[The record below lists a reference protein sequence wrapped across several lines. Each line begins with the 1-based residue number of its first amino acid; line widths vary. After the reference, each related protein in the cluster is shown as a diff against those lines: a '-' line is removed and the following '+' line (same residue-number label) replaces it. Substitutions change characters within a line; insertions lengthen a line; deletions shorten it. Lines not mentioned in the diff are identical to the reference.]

1 VVEPQIWTLSQKL
14 PMRHYNSICG
24 RGDQKNEMS
33 KFAKYSWFVL
43 AITIGVILWGALVRA
58 TGSGAGCGSHWPS
71 CNGVVVPFNP
81 TTETFIEFT
90 HRATSGIAFLLV
102 VGMVVW
108 AFRNYPKGHP
118 LRLGASMSMFFMTT
132 EALVGA
138 SLVLFGWVGDDASL
152 GRAISI
158 SVHLVNTFLLLA
170 ALSLT
175 AWWASGG
182 ALFHLR
188 GHGLVLVALAA
199 GLLGVMVIGV
209 TGAIT
214 ALGDTL
220 FPAGSLVEGFR
231 QDIDPSAHFLIQ
243 LRVFHPLIAIL
254 VGFYQFFVASLI
266 GLFSSNL
273 VVKRFAL
280 SVIVLFFIQLVAGV
294 VNLVLLAP
302 IWMQLVHLFLADM
315 VWISLVLLTA
325 SVLAGETTVAIQESR
340 SQQIEQLT
348 L

>member
-1 VVEPQIWTLSQKL
+1 
-14 PMRHYNSICG
+14 MN
-24 RGDQKNEMS
+24 

-43 AITIGVILWGALVRA
+43 VITIGVILWGALVRA
-58 TGSGAGCGSHWPS
+58 TGSGAGCGNHWPS
-71 CNGVVVPFNP
+71 CNGMVVPLNP
-81 TTETFIEFT
+81 TTETLIEFT

-102 VGMVVW
+102 VGMLVW
-108 AFRNYPKGHP
+108 AFRLYPKGHHI
-118 LRLGASMSMFFMTT
+118 RLGASLSMFFMIT

-138 SLVLFGWVGDDASL
+138 SLVLFGWVADDASL

-182 ALFHLR
+182 APTRLR
-188 GHGLVLVALAA
+188 GHGLALVALVV
-199 GLLGVMVIGV
+199 GLLGIMAIGV

-220 FPAGSLVEGFR
+220 FPAGSLVEGLR
-231 QDIDPSAHFLIQ
+231 QDIDPTAHFLIQ

-266 GLFSSNL
+266 GLFTSNPL
-273 VVKRFAL
+273 VKRFAVA
-280 SVIVLFFIQLVAGV
+280 VIVFFFIQLLAGV

-302 IWMQLVHLFLADM
+302 VWMQLVHLFLADM

-325 SVLAGETTVAIQESR
+325 SVLGEKADSEIPEFTAGQL
-340 SQQIEQLT
+340 EQASL
-348 L
+348 

>member
-1 VVEPQIWTLSQKL
+1 
-14 PMRHYNSICG
+14 MN
-24 RGDQKNEMS
+24 

-43 AITIGVILWGALVRA
+43 VITIGVILWGALVRA

-71 CNGVVVPFNP
+71 CNGVVVPLNP
-81 TTETFIEFT
+81 TSETLIEFT

-102 VGMVVW
+102 VGMLVW
-108 AFRNYPKGHP
+108 AFRLYPKGHHV
-118 LRLGASMSMFFMTT
+118 RLGASLSMFFMIT

-138 SLVLFGWVGDDASL
+138 SLVLFGWVADDASL

-175 AWWASGG
+175 AWWATGG
-182 ALFHLR
+182 APIRLR
-188 GHGLVLVALAA
+188 GHGPVLAALAG
-199 GLLGVMVIGV
+199 GLFGVMAIGV

-220 FPAGSLVEGFR
+220 FPAGSLAEGFR
-231 QDIDPSAHFLIQ
+231 QDIDPTAHFLIQ

-254 VGFYQFFVASLI
+254 VGFYHFFIASLI
-266 GLFSSNL
+266 GLFTDTL
-273 VVKRFAL
+273 LVKRFAIAL
-280 SVIVLFFIQLVAGV
+280 IGLFFIQLVAGV

-325 SVLAGETTVAIQESR
+325 SVLAVEITER
-340 SQQIEQLT
+340 
-348 L
+348 

>member
-1 VVEPQIWTLSQKL
+1 
-14 PMRHYNSICG
+14 MN
-24 RGDQKNEMS
+24 

-43 AITIGVILWGALVRA
+43 VITIGVILWGALVRA

-71 CNGVVVPFNP
+71 CNGVVVPLNP
-81 TTETFIEFT
+81 TTETLIEFT

-102 VGMVVW
+102 VGMLVW
-108 AFRNYPKGHP
+108 AFRLYPKGHHI
-118 LRLGASMSMFFMTT
+118 RLGASLSMFFMIT

-138 SLVLFGWVGDDASL
+138 SLVLFGWVADDASL

-182 ALFHLR
+182 APIRLR
-188 GHGLVLVALAA
+188 GHGLALVALAA
-199 GLLGVMVIGV
+199 GLLGVMAIGL

-220 FPAGSLVEGFR
+220 FPAGSLVEGLR
-231 QDIDPSAHFLIQ
+231 QDIDPTAHFLIQ

-254 VGFYQFFVASLI
+254 VGFYHFFVASLI
-266 GLFSSNL
+266 GLFTYNPL
-273 VVKRFAL
+273 VKRFAIA
-280 SVIVLFFIQLVAGV
+280 VIVLFFIQLLAGV

-302 IWMQLVHLFLADM
+302 VWMQLVHLFLADM

-325 SVLAGETTVAIQESR
+325 AVSAEGSSSEIPEFTAG
-340 SQQIEQLT
+340 QLKKASP
-348 L
+348 

>member
-1 VVEPQIWTLSQKL
+1 
-14 PMRHYNSICG
+14 MN
-24 RGDQKNEMS
+24 

-43 AITIGVILWGALVRA
+43 VITIGVILWGALVRA

-71 CNGVVVPFNP
+71 CNGVVVPLNP
-81 TTETFIEFT
+81 TTETLIEFT

-102 VGMVVW
+102 VGMLVW
-108 AFRNYPKGHP
+108 AFRLYPKGHHI
-118 LRLGASMSMFFMTT
+118 RLGASLSMFLMIT

-138 SLVLFGWVGDDASL
+138 SLVLFGWVADDASL

-182 ALFHLR
+182 APIRMR
-188 GHGLVLVALAA
+188 GQGLALVALTA
-199 GLLGVMVIGV
+199 GLLGVMAIGV

-220 FPAGSLVEGFR
+220 FPAGSLVEGLR
-231 QDIDPSAHFLIQ
+231 QDIDPTAHFLIQ

-266 GLFSSNL
+266 GLFTSNPL
-273 VVKRFAL
+273 VKRFAVA
-280 SVIVLFFIQLVAGV
+280 VIVLFFIQLLAGV

-302 IWMQLVHLFLADM
+302 VWMQLVHLFLADM

-325 SVLAGETTVAIQESR
+325 SVLGEKADSEIPEFTAGQL
-340 SQQIEQLT
+340 EQASI
-348 L
+348 

>member
-1 VVEPQIWTLSQKL
+1 VSSE
-14 PMRHYNSICG
+14 NSALQRIPDLG
-24 RGDQKNEMS
+24 ARGDFNKMN
-33 KFAKYSWFVL
+33 KFTKYAWFVL
-43 AITIGVILWGALVRA
+43 ATTIGVILWGALVRA
-58 TGSGAGCGSHWPS
+58 TGAGAGCGSHWPS
-71 CNGVVVPFNP
+71 CNGVVVPTNP
-81 TTETFIEFT
+81 TTETIIEFT

-102 VGMVVW
+102 VGMLLW
-108 AFRNYPKGHP
+108 AFRLYPQGHSV
-118 LRLGASMSMFFMTT
+118 RRGASAAMFFMIT

-138 SLVLFGWVGDDASL
+138 GLVLFGWVADDASM
-152 GRAISI
+152 GRVISI

-182 ALFHLR
+182 AAIRLA
-188 GHGLVLVALAA
+188 GHGLALAALLA

-209 TGAIT
+209 SGAIT

-220 FPAGSLVEGFR
+220 FPVGSLAEGIQ
-231 QDIDPSAHFLIQ
+231 QDMDPTSHFLIQ

-266 GLFSSNL
+266 GLFSSSRL
-273 VVKRFAL
+273 VKRFTVA
-280 SVIVLFFIQLVAGV
+280 VIVLFFIQLLAGV

-302 IWMQLVHLFLADM
+302 VWMQLVHLFLADM

-325 SVLAGETTVAIQESR
+325 SVLAEDVTGEVRKSE
-340 SQQIEQLT
+340 SQQLDKV
-348 L
+348 LS

>member
-1 VVEPQIWTLSQKL
+1 
-14 PMRHYNSICG
+14 
-24 RGDQKNEMS
+24 MS

-43 AITIGVILWGALVRA
+43 FITIVVILWGALVRA

-71 CNGVVVPFNP
+71 CNGVIVPLNP
-81 TTETFIEFT
+81 SMETMIELI
-90 HRATSGIAFLLV
+90 HRATSGVAFLLV
-102 VGMVVW
+102 VGMLVW
-108 AFRNYPKGHP
+108 AFRFYPKGHSV
-118 LRLGASMSMFFMTT
+118 RLGASTSMFFMVM

-138 SLVLFGWVGDDASL
+138 GLVLFGWVAGDASL

-182 ALFHLR
+182 AAVTKR
-188 GHGLVLVALAA
+188 GHGLAVAALVA

-220 FPAGSLVEGFR
+220 FPAGSLVDGLR
-231 QDIDPSAHFLIQ
+231 QDIDPSAHFLIR
-243 LRVFHPLIAIL
+243 LRVYHPLIAIL
-254 VGFYQFFVASLI
+254 VGFYHFFVASLT
-266 GLFSSNL
+266 GLFSIHS
-273 VVKRFAL
+273 VVKRLAL
-280 SVIVLFFIQLVAGV
+280 VVIVLFITQLFAGV

-302 IWMQLVHLFLADM
+302 VWMQLVHLFLADL

-325 SVLAGETTVAIQESR
+325 SVMASNLDNEKQEGSGR
-340 SQQIEQLT
+340 QSEKVLV
-348 L
+348 

>member
-1 VVEPQIWTLSQKL
+1 MAPGNYNRIGSQ
-14 PMRHYNSICG
+14 
-24 RGDQKNEMS
+24 MS

-43 AITIGVILWGALVRA
+43 VTTIGVILWGALVRA

-71 CNGVVVPFNP
+71 CNGVVVPLNP
-81 TTETFIEFT
+81 STETLIEFT

-102 VGMVVW
+102 VGMLVW
-108 AFRNYPKGHP
+108 AFRLYPKGHHV
-118 LRLGASMSMFFMTT
+118 RLGASLSMFFMIT

-138 SLVLFGWVGDDASL
+138 SLVLFGWVADDASL

-170 ALSLT
+170 AQSLT
-175 AWWASGG
+175 AWWATGG
-182 ALFHLR
+182 AAISLR
-188 GHGLVLVALAA
+188 GHGLVLAALAG
-199 GLLGVMVIGV
+199 GLLGVMAIGV

-220 FPAGSLVEGFR
+220 FPASSLAEGFR
-231 QDIDPSAHFLIQ
+231 QDIDPTAHFLIQ

-254 VGFYQFFVASLI
+254 VGFYHFFVAGLI
-266 GLFSSNL
+266 GLFTSNL
-273 VVKRFAL
+273 PVKRFSIA
-280 SVIVLFFIQLVAGV
+280 VIGLFFIQLVAGV

-325 SVLAGETTVAIQESR
+325 SVLAVEGSGKISEYE
-340 SQQIEQLT
+340 
-348 L
+348 

>member
-1 VVEPQIWTLSQKL
+1 
-14 PMRHYNSICG
+14 
-24 RGDQKNEMS
+24 MS

-43 AITIGVILWGALVRA
+43 VITIGVILWGALVRA

-71 CNGVVVPFNP
+71 CNGVVVPLNP
-81 TTETFIEFT
+81 TTETLIEFT

-102 VGMVVW
+102 VGMMVW
-108 AFRNYPKGHP
+108 AFRLYPKGHHV
-118 LRLGASMSMFFMTT
+118 RLGASMSMFFMVT

-138 SLVLFGWVGDDASL
+138 SLVLFGWVADDASL

-175 AWWASGG
+175 AWWATGG
-182 ALFHLR
+182 APIHWR
-188 GHGLVLVALAA
+188 GHGLVLAALVG
-199 GLLGVMVIGV
+199 GLLGVMAIGL

-231 QDIDPSAHFLIQ
+231 QDIDPTAHLLIR

-254 VGFYQFFVASLI
+254 VGFYHFFVAGLI

-273 VVKRFAL
+273 LVKQFAIA
-280 SVIVLFFIQLVAGV
+280 VIGLFFIQLVAGV

-302 IWMQLVHLFLADM
+302 VWMQLVHLFLADM

-325 SVLAGETTVAIQESR
+325 SVLAVEGSGKISEYE
-340 SQQIEQLT
+340 
-348 L
+348 